1 MDLSNLV
8 LLGSTGSIGVNTLE
22 IAKKFNIKVEV
33 LVCGKNI
40 ELLNRQILEHQPKVV
55 VIGDAEDIPKVNHK
69 SVFSGSDAIL
79 KVIEDSESDL
89 VVNALV
95 GFLGLRPTLTALAS
109 GKKVALANKESLVAC
124 GAFIDVGKIQP
135 IDSEHFGLW
144 YLMQDRAV
152 EKMIITASGGAFR
165 DWDINRLQNA
175 TLADTQKHPNWSMGQ
190 KITIDSAT
198 MVNKIFE
205 LLEARWLFGGG
216 KNDIVY
222 DAIIETKSLIHALID
237 FRDGS
242 TTAHFA
248 HASMQLPIAY
258 ALDEKMNENIL
269 GHVDLLKVG
278 SLEFREIT
286 TDRYP
291 VWQIK
296 EELLKNPSR
305 GVVVNAAN
313 EAAIEKFIK
322 KEIGFMD
329 ISKTIIEAFEKFT
342 LEPRSVDD
350 VFALDAEVRNF
361 ISRDKK

>member
-1 MDLSNLV
+1 MI
-8 LLGSTGSIGVNTLE
+8 LLGCTGSIGVNTLE
-22 IAKKFNIKVEV
+22 VAKKFNIDVEV
-33 LVCGKNI
+33 LVCGRNI
-40 ELLNRQILEHQPKVV
+40 ELLNTQILQHSPKTVV
-55 VIGDAEDIPKVNHK
+55 VAFKEDVLKVNHNN
-69 SVFSGSDAIL
+69 VYFGQDAIL
-79 KVIEDSESDL
+79 KAIEDSKSTL

-95 GFLGLRPTLTALAS
+95 GFMGLRPTLKALECS
-109 GKKVALANKESLVAC
+109 KKVALANKESLVAC
-124 GAFIDVGKIQP
+124 GEFIDTSKIQP

-144 YLMQDRAV
+144 YLMQERPV

-198 MVNKIFE
+198 MVNKMFE
-205 LLEARWLFGGG
+205 LLEARWLFGEGE
-216 KNDIVY
+216 Y

-237 FRDGS
+237 FKDGS

-258 ALDEKMNENIL
+258 ALQEKMDENIL

-291 VWQIK
+291 VWQIR
-296 EELLKNPSR
+296 EELLKNPQR
-305 GVVVNAAN
+305 GVVINAAN
-313 EAAIEKFIK
+313 EVAIEKFIAR
-322 KEIGFMD
+322 EIGFMD
-329 ISKTIIEAFEKFT
+329 ISKIIIEAFDKFT
-342 LEPRSVDD
+342 ELPKSVDD
-350 VFALDAEVRNF
+350 VFELDREVRNF
-361 ISRDKK
+361 TKEST

>member
-1 MDLSNLV
+1 MI

-22 IAKKFNIKVEV
+22 IAKKFSMSVEV
-33 LVCGKNI
+33 LVAGNNI
-40 ELLNRQILEHQPKVV
+40 DLLNRQIKEHNPKIV
-55 VIGDAEDIPKVNHK
+55 VISNKEDVFRVEHNR
-69 SVFSGSDAIL
+69 VFSGQEAIL
-79 KVIEDSESDL
+79 KAIEESSSEL

-95 GFLGLRPTLTALAS
+95 GFLGLRPTLKALECN
-109 GKKVALANKESLVAC
+109 KRVALANKESLVAC
-124 GAFIDVGKIQP
+124 GAFIEASKIQP

-144 YLMQDRAV
+144 YLMQNRPI

-165 DWDINRLQNA
+165 DWEISKLQNA

-205 LLEARWLFGGG
+205 LLEARWLFGEG
-216 KNDIVY
+216 KY

-237 FRDGS
+237 FKDGS

-248 HASMQLPIAY
+248 NASMQLPIAF
-258 ALDEKMNENIL
+258 AINGEIEENIL
-269 GHVDLLKVG
+269 PHVDLLKVG

-286 TDRYP
+286 NERYP

-296 EELLKNPSR
+296 EELLKTPSK

-313 EAAIEKFIK
+313 EAAIEKFIAG
-322 KEIGFMD
+322 EIGFMD
-329 ISKTIIEAFEKFT
+329 IVKTIIKAYEKFDT
-342 LEPRSVDD
+342 LPKSVDD
-350 VFALDAEVRNF
+350 VFALDKEVRESVF
-361 ISRDKK
+361 SSF

>member
-1 MDLSNLV
+1 MI

-22 IAKKFNIKVEV
+22 IAKKFNISIEA
-33 LVCGKNI
+33 LVAGNNI
-40 ELLNRQILEHQPKVV
+40 ELLNKQIKEHNPKIVV
-55 VIGDAEDIPKVNHK
+55 VANKEDTHRVNHD
-69 SVFSGSDAIL
+69 SVFYGQEAIL
-79 KVIEDSESDL
+79 RVIEESKSAL

-95 GFLGLRPTLTALAS
+95 GFLGLRPTLSALGC

-124 GAFIDVGKIQP
+124 GAFIDTKKIQP

-144 YLMQDRAV
+144 YLMQERPA
-152 EKMIITASGGAFR
+152 ERMIITASGGAFR
-165 DWDINRLQNA
+165 DWEIDRLKNA

-198 MVNKIFE
+198 MMNKMFE
-205 LLEARWLFGGG
+205 LLEARWLFGEG
-216 KNDIVY
+216 KY

-237 FRDGS
+237 FKDGS

-248 HASMQLPIAY
+248 HASMQLPIAF
-258 ALDEKMNENIL
+258 ALDVAMQENIL
-269 GHVDLLKVG
+269 PHVDLLKVG

-286 TDRYP
+286 TERYP
-291 VWQIK
+291 IWQIK

-313 EAAIEKFIK
+313 EAAIEKFIS

-329 ISKTIIEAFEKFT
+329 IAKNVIHAYEKFDT
-342 LEPRSVDD
+342 PPKSIDD
-350 VFALDAEVRNF
+350 IFMIDNEVRNYLKNEH
-361 ISRDKK
+361 I

>member
-1 MDLSNLV
+1 MDLSSLI

-22 IAKKFNIKVEV
+22 VAKKLNIHVEV

-40 ELLNRQILEHQPKVV
+40 ELLNKQIAQHKPKTIVV
-55 VIGDAEDIPKVNHK
+55 GDAKDIPKVNHTN
-69 SVFSGSDAIL
+69 VFSGIDAIL
-79 KVIEDSESDL
+79 KVIQDSDAKL

-95 GFLGLRPTLTALAS
+95 GFLGLRPTLTSLEC

-124 GAFIDVGKIQP
+124 GAFIDVSKIQP

-144 YLMQDRAV
+144 YLMQDRPV
-152 EKMIITASGGAFR
+152 SKMIITASGGAFR
-165 DWDINRLQNA
+165 DWDIKKLQNA

-198 MVNKIFE
+198 MVNKMFE
-205 LLEARWLFGGG
+205 LLEARWLFGKGE
-216 KNDIVY
+216 Y

-237 FRDGS
+237 FKDGS

-258 ALDEKMNENIL
+258 ALEAKMQENIL
-269 GHVDLLKVG
+269 GHVDLLEVG

-291 VWQIK
+291 IWQLK
-296 EELLKNPSR
+296 EELLRNPSR

-313 EAAIEKFIK
+313 EVAIEKFIN

-329 ISKTIIEAFEKFT
+329 ISKTIIKAFEKFHQV
-342 LEPRSVDD
+342 PKSIDD
-350 VFALDAEVRNF
+350 VFALDAEVRSS
-361 ISRDKK
+361 I

>member
-1 MDLSNLV
+1 MV
-8 LLGSTGSIGVNTLE
+8 LLGSTGSIGVNTLLV
-22 IAKKFNIKVEV
+22 AKRFAIDVEV
-33 LVCGKNI
+33 LVCGRNI
-40 ELLNRQILEHQPKVV
+40 ELLNEQILEHSPKL
-55 VIGDAEDIPKVNHK
+55 VIVAKKEDVHKVNHS
-69 SVFSGSDAIL
+69 SVYYGEASIL
-79 KVIEDSESDL
+79 KAIEDSSSSL

-95 GFLGLRPTLTALAS
+95 GFLGLRPTLTSLAS

-124 GAFIDVGKIQP
+124 GAFIDVKKIQP

-144 YLMQDRAV
+144 YLMQDRPV

-165 DWDINRLQNA
+165 DWDLARLKSA

-198 MVNKIFE
+198 MVNKMFE
-205 LLEARWLFGGG
+205 LLEARWLFGEGS
-216 KNDIVY
+216 Y

-237 FRDGS
+237 FKDGS

-258 ALDEKMNENIL
+258 ALDLKMQEKIL
-269 GHVDLLKVG
+269 KHVDLLEVA

-305 GVVVNAAN
+305 GVVLNAAN
-313 EAAIEKFIK
+313 EVAIEKFIN

-329 ISKTIIEAFEKFT
+329 ISKTILDVFEKYHDIPT
-342 LEPRSVDD
+342 SVED
-350 VFALDAEVRNF
+350 VFS
-361 ISRDKK
+361 IDKEIRESLRRQK